1 MRAED
6 STAWDGSEGA
16 MTEQDEVPEN
26 NEALAPKQAQTKEEK
41 LVRERAKFIE
51 SIAAGAHNTVQTR
64 VAWVLNRYPAARNSD
79 VTLQVTYW
87 RTFDRELLAGPNA
100 VALENLYHLTR
111 LTDIAR
117 ARAKIQN
124 EYGLFLATDDIK
136 RRRIAKDVQERA
148 RQVEDQPGLKT
159 ITVYSDETGKNE
171 DHLIV
176 GAVWFLDGMDVYRFT
191 EALKDLRKERGF
203 NDELHFTRIR
213 DQNLDTYLAVLDL
226 LDKYASTISFRAI
239 MIRRRGHSDIQ
250 RALDDMLKHVIIR
263 GVEHVDKTGRA
274 PLPRSI
280 SVYKD
285 AEEASRDQLAVAN
298 LTTDLKNASTT
309 SFEGKLHV
317 SLVQAVDSKSL
328 VPIQLADLFCGSLGK
343 RYNHPP
349 REGGELNAKDRFAAA
364 FLKRFD
370 VSTDAAEDFGGDM
383 TVIEEV

>member
-1 MRAED
+1 
-6 STAWDGSEGA
+6 
-16 MTEQDEVPEN
+16 MTEHSGVPNGDED
-26 NEALAPKQAQTKEEK
+26 LAPKKPLTKEEK
-41 LVRERAKFIE
+41 LAKERARFIE
-51 SIAAGAHNTVQTR
+51 SIAAGSHNTVQTR

-87 RTFDRELLAGPNA
+87 RTFDRALLAGPNA
-100 VALENLYHLTR
+100 VALENLYQLTR

-124 EYGLFLATDDIK
+124 EYCLFQATDDIK
-136 RRRIAKDVQERA
+136 RRRISKDAEERA
-148 RQVEDQPGLKT
+148 RQVEDQPGLRT

-171 DHLIV
+171 DHLII
-176 GAVWFLDGMDVYRFT
+176 GTVWFLDGMDVHEFT
-191 EALKDLRKERGF
+191 EALNDLRKERGF
-203 NDELHFTRIR
+203 KDELHFTRIR
-213 DQNLDTYLAVLDL
+213 DQNLDNYLAVLDL

-263 GVEHVDKTGRA
+263 GIEHMDRTGRA

-285 AEEASRDQLAVAN
+285 AEEVSRDQLAVAN
-298 LTTDLKNASTT
+298 LTNELKNASTA

-317 SLVQAVDSKSL
+317 SLVQAVDSKAL

-343 RYNHPP
+343 RYNYPL
-349 REGGELNAKDRFAAA
+349 RGGAEPNAKDRFASA
-364 FLKRFD
+364 FLERFY
-370 VSTDAAEDFGGDM
+370 VSSDATEDLGGDM

>member
-1 MRAED
+1 
-6 STAWDGSEGA
+6 
-16 MTEQDEVPEN
+16 MTEQDQDHRGESG
-26 NEALAPKQAQTKEEK
+26 LAPKQALTKEEK
-41 LVRERAKFIE
+41 LARERAKFIE

-64 VAWVLNRYPAARNSD
+64 VAWILNRYPAARNSD

-87 RTFDRELLAGPNA
+87 RTFDRGLLAGPNA
-100 VALENLYHLTR
+100 VALENLYQLTR

-136 RRRIAKDVQERA
+136 RRRIAKDAQERA

-171 DHLIV
+171 DYLIV
-176 GAVWFLDGMDVYRFT
+176 GTVWFLDGMDVYQFT

-203 NDELHFTRIR
+203 KDELHFTRIR
-213 DQNLDTYLAVLDL
+213 EQNLDTYLAVLDL
-226 LDKYASTISFRAI
+226 LDKYAATISFRAI

-250 RALDDMLKHVIIR
+250 RALDDMLKHAIIR
-263 GVEHVDKTGRA
+263 GVEHVDRSGRA

-285 AEEASRDQLAVAN
+285 AEEISRDQLAVAN
-298 LTTDLKNASTT
+298 LSTDLKNASNA
-309 SFEGKLHV
+309 SFDGKLHV
-317 SLVQAVDSKSL
+317 SLVQAVDSKVL

-343 RYNHPP
+343 RYNHPLG
-349 REGGELNAKDRFAAA
+349 EGAQPNAKDRFAAA

-370 VSTDAAEDFGGDM
+370 VRTDAAEDLGGDM
-383 TVIEEV
+383 AIIEDV